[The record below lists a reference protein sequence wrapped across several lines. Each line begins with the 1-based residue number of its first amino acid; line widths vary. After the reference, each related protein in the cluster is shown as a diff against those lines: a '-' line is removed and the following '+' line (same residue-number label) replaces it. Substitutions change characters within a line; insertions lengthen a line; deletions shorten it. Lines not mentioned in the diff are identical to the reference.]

1 MLKTVPKLNLS
12 IPDHT
17 ILDKIG
23 EGGMSAVYLGRQ
35 ISLQRKVA
43 IKVLKKLVMDDKTL
57 SERFVD
63 EAKTVASLDHPHIIS
78 IYEAKKLPSGLAYF
92 TMPYLTHGDFGEII
106 CTNSDHL
113 IELLCQI
120 CDGLSHAH
128 KHGVIHRDL
137 KPENILFDQFGRIK
151 IADFGIAISKKVK
164 RKTKET
170 QLLGSAHFMSPEQIQ
185 SKLIDFHTDIYS
197 LGCIIYEKLTGDHVF
212 DAGND
217 FSILMS
223 HINKPIPTLPK
234 ELAIWQPVID
244 QCLAKDPADRFQSVE
259 EVKDALLAI
268 KYSKSADQNNSQQS
282 NNILNQLSK
291 PQWGIVAGLM
301 LTALITVIWMLS
313 GSNNNEAASL
323 STTKVMAQSETNP
336 MKTNSVEPDGQLT
349 NPPDSDPLI
358 LTVGVIETDPE
369 LDEDYELID
378 LAGNL
383 DNDQINEMSIEVT
396 LSEAQQLLSK
406 YRLTKPRGENAADKF
421 QKILLEQ
428 PEHIEAKK
436 GLNQVGVYYFRLIE
450 SKLEKQQTAD
460 ALKHSQSL
468 VAYIENYQID
478 RGLFD
483 KQVSE
488 IVSTTNQLVTEATAI
503 RRKNPIA
510 EDYLKMTD
518 LLVPEAPLTTSLHTK
533 YNAIPAKGDLTH
545 DSSGHQFIYIPVYNQ
560 TSMKDLWVSQTEVT
574 VAEFTT
580 FAGEQFTDKKC
591 SHYGKKPFFKK
602 TWAKPPFDQTN
613 RHPVICV
620 SFNNAKAYAA
630 WLSSKTGETYR
641 LPTANEWQYI
651 NQQVR
656 PTHNCQSAN
665 VAGSEVADENKAT
678 DQPLNC
684 SDSYIFTAPIQS
696 FAAKLNINDYN
707 GNVAE
712 WVSNCSGNNSC
723 AAGSSWRSGQGVDNN
738 KMVTLPADETFSHV
752 GFRLIKE
759 IK

>member
-57 SERFVD
+57 AERFVD

-151 IADFGIAISKKVK
+151 IADFGIAISKNIK
-164 RKTKET
+164 RKTKDT

-185 SKLIDFHTDIYS
+185 SKMIDFHTDIYS

-212 DAGND
+212 DASND
-217 FSILMS
+217 FSILMA

-234 ELAIWQPVID
+234 ALAAWQTVID
-244 QCLAKDPADRFQSVE
+244 TCLAKDPEDRYQSVE
-259 EVKDALLAI
+259 EVKDALLEI
-268 KYSKSADQNNSQQS
+268 KYNKLKNEEMGPTKEPVTSRISKAQM
-282 NNILNQLSK
+282 
-291 PQWGIVAGLM
+291 GIAAALVLATIVVGAWLFSGATKF
-301 LTALITVIWMLS
+301 TATD
-313 GSNNNEAASL
+313 EAAISNATIEPN
-323 STTKVMAQSETNP
+323 TTIEAAPIDVIQT
-336 MKTNSVEPDGQLT
+336 TI
-349 NPPDSDPLI
+349 DSSSSGDPLD
-358 LTVGVIETDPE
+358 LTIGVLETDSE
-369 LDEDYELID
+369 LDEDFELID
-378 LAGNL
+378 LTGNL
-383 DNDQINEMSIEVT
+383 DNDQITEMSIEVT
-396 LSEAQQLLSK
+396 LSEAQQLLK
-406 YRLTKPRGENAADKF
+406 KFRLTKPRGENAADKF

-428 PEHIEAKK
+428 PDHEEARK
-436 GLNQVGVYYFRLIE
+436 GLNQVGVYYFSLIA
-450 SKLEKQQTAD
+450 SKLKQDDTKA
-460 ALKHSQSL
+460 ALKHIKSV
-468 VAYIENYQID
+468 VAYINTYNID

-488 IVSTTNQLVTEATAI
+488 VMSVTDQMVKQASEQ
-503 RRKNPIA
+503 RRQNPIT
-510 EDYLKMTD
+510 EDYLKMAQ
-518 LLVPEAPLTTSLHTK
+518 LLVPDAPVTNKLQSV
-533 YNAIPAKGDLTH
+533 YDAIPKKGDISQ
-545 DSSGHQFIYIPVYNQ
+545 DSSGHQFVYIPVYNQ
-560 TSMKDLWVSQTEVT
+560 TTMNDLMVSQSEVT
-574 VAEFTT
+574 VAQFKA
-580 FAGEQFTDKKC
+580 FAGEQFTDNKC
-591 SHYGKKPFFKK
+591 HHYGKKSFFKK
-602 TWAKPPFDQTN
+602 TWAKPPFDQTDN
-613 RHPVICV
+613 HPVVCV
-620 SFNNAKAYAA
+620 SFNQAQAYAT
-630 WLSSKTGETYR
+630 WLSNKSDIIYR
-641 LPTANEWQYI
+641 LPTAEEWQYI

-656 PTHNCQSAN
+656 PTHNCQAAN
-665 VAGSEVADENKAT
+665 VAGTEVKSENKAT
-678 DQPLNC
+678 DQTLNC
-684 SDSYIFTAPIQS
+684 NDGFIFTAPTQS
-696 FAAKLNINDYN
+696 FPSKINLNDYN

-712 WVSNCSGNNSC
+712 WVSNCSDNPAC
-723 AAGSSWRSGQGVDNN
+723 AAGTSWRSGQGINNLNLEALPVD
-738 KMVTLPADETFSHV
+738 ESHSHV

-759 IK
+759 I